1 MLLSITDSSK
11 KSIKPLSLAV
21 SSLILAA
28 CSSAPTVSTTNQMS
42 RQAMG
47 PVSHNKSNVHS
58 AQENA
63 ALLDMDSLDELEGL
77 LEATDMTMV
86 ENNALLV
93 QRYGNLWDRLRVNF
107 RMNSNVYDP
116 RIEAQKSWFIS
127 RQDYLNRLTAR
138 ASRYLYYTV
147 REAERRNIPTELALL
162 PVIESSYDPNANSN
176 AAAAGLWQFIPSTG
190 RIYGL
195 NQTNSF
201 DGRRDVIEST
211 RAAYDFLTALYN
223 QFGSWELALAAY
235 NAGPGRI
242 QSAIN
247 YNAARGLPTDY
258 WSLKLPT
265 ETMNYVPRF
274 LAVAQ
279 IVKNPGNYNV
289 YLPAIANRQ
298 HFRSVPANVGVSL
311 YDVSSLTG
319 VSYDELRALNPALIA
334 GSVDM
339 SGPSRILIP
348 NDLNES
354 IDRKISQ
361 LRGNGYMSQQGYLAN
376 NSYVTPTTT
385 RSSYPSTT
393 TGYNSPTTS
402 MRSNGDSLN
411 ATQQAFNKNEKLT
424 LPSSSNDLAAM
435 ANSMVKNQTTTYIA
449 PIPSRP
455 SVQAANTVIKEPPI
469 TATEQKM
476 VTAEMQSTN
485 TLPTTSA
492 VVTPNNTI
500 VQEPPLSNQERNL
513 IAKEIEKTAPQVE
526 QAINPTD
533 GNIKLNAIQTQQ
545 SVLEAKGETKKLSY
559 EEPPVVLPKDVK
571 VVPVAGLESKSTT
584 LQDTASKSTL
594 TEPMTHNKPVT
605 VVVSKPMTKKRP
617 TGTRTTYQVKAGDT
631 LANIANRM
639 GVSWRDIAEWNQID
653 PNSALLAGS
662 TLYLYNAKPIEP
674 KVAEVPKRKA
684 NSYIVQAGD
693 TLTGIAEKFDLNV
706 SELAKFNNLPVTYQV
721 RTNQNLWLIPDK
733 VPKVPVIQPIAAK
746 PTPVRSQVQPV
757 SSRYT
762 VQTGDTLSGIAERL
776 SVSPKDIADVNGFNE
791 NYRVQKGQVINV
803 PVTVEKVKYALAGK
817 SIAYT
822 VRPGDSLGSVAT
834 NFNLSVADLAKANYL
849 KPTANLIVNQKL
861 VIPQAGLGTVN
872 SVTATRE
879 PTIKREPVKQEIPKK
894 DSRLTKE
901 TKADDEDKPEPKI
914 ANRSSRSESQNY
926 QVKSGDSLTNLSAKY
941 GVSKS
946 ELAALNNLKGNESL
960 LIGQSIKIPKTT
972 TTYKVK
978 AGEGLISL
986 AGRFGVSPKELA
998 SLNNLSPTASLRV
1011 GQTITV
1017 PRASN

>member
-1 MLLSITDSSK
+1 MSLSITDLSK

-21 SSLILAA
+21 SSILVAA
-28 CSSAPTVSTTNQMS
+28 CSSTPTVSTSNQVS
-42 RQAMG
+42 KPTVG
-47 PVSHNKSNVHS
+47 PASHGKSNVRS

-107 RMNSNVYDP
+107 RMNANVYDP

-195 NQTNSF
+195 NQTSTF

-235 NAGPGRI
+235 NAGPGRV

-247 YNAARGLPTDY
+247 YNASRGLPTDY

-311 YDVSSLTG
+311 YEVSSLTG
-319 VSYDELRALNPALIA
+319 VGYDELRALNPALIA

-348 NDLNES
+348 NDINES
-354 IDRKISQ
+354 VDRKISQ

-376 NSYVTPTTT
+376 NSYVTPKTT
-385 RSSYPSTT
+385 RPSYNTTISNNPAPSTRT
-393 TGYNSPTTS
+393 
-402 MRSNGDSLN
+402 NGDSLA
-411 ATQQAFNKNEKLT
+411 ATQQAYTRKENMA
-424 LPSSSNDLAAM
+424 LPSSSSDLAAM
-435 ANSMVKNQTTTYIA
+435 ATSMVKNQTTTYIA
-449 PIPSRP
+449 PMPSTP
-455 SVQAANTVIKEPPI
+455 SVQTTNTVIKEPPI

-492 VVTPNNTI
+492 VVTSNNTI
-500 VQEPPLSNQERNL
+500 VQEPPLSTQERNL

-526 QAINPTD
+526 QAINPSD

-571 VVPVAGLESKSTT
+571 IVPASALDAKAPTAPKEPTSKLTTVEPLSHTRPATVVI
-584 LQDTASKSTL
+584 
-594 TEPMTHNKPVT
+594 NKPA
-605 VVVSKPMTKKRP
+605 PKKRP
-617 TGTRTTYQVKAGDT
+617 TGTRTTYQVKAGDS
-631 LANIANRM
+631 LANIASRM
-639 GVSWRDIAEWNQID
+639 GVNWRDIAEWNQID
-653 PNSALLAGS
+653 PNAALLAGS
-662 TLYLYNAKPIEP
+662 TLYIYNAKPTEP
-674 KVAEVPKRKA
+674 KVVEAPKRNA

-693 TLTGIAEKFDLNV
+693 TLTDIAETFDLNV
-706 SELAKFNNLPVTYQV
+706 SELAKFNNLPVNYQV
-721 RTNQNLWLIPDK
+721 RTGQNLWLIPDK
-733 VPKVPVIQPIAAK
+733 MPKPPVIQPAAK
-746 PTPVRSQVQPV
+746 PTPTKSQVQPV

-762 VQTGDTLSGIAERL
+762 VQTGDTLSGIADRL
-776 SVSPKDIADVNGFNE
+776 SVSAKDIADVNGFNE

-817 SIAYT
+817 LITYS
-822 VRPGDSLGSVAT
+822 VRPGDSLGSVAN
-834 NFNLSVADLAKANYL
+834 NFNLSVAELAKANYL
-849 KPTANLIVNQKL
+849 KPTASLLLNQKL
-861 VIPQAGLGTVN
+861 VIPQAGLGTVS

-879 PTIKREPVKQEIPKK
+879 PTVKRELTKQETSKE
-894 DSRLTKE
+894 E
-901 TKADDEDKPEPKI
+901 TKTVKDTKTDDDSKPEVKPTNKY
-914 ANRSSRSESQNY
+914 ARADAQSY

-946 ELAALNNLKGNESL
+946 ELAALNKLKGNESL
-960 LIGQSIKIPKTT
+960 LIGQNIKIPKTT

-998 SLNNLSPTASLRV
+998 SLNNLSPTASLKV

-1017 PRASN
+1017 PNK

>member
-1 MLLSITDSSK
+1 MSLSITPLSK

-21 SSLILAA
+21 SSILVAA
-28 CSSAPTVSTTNQMS
+28 CSSTPTVNTSS
-42 RQAMG
+42 
-47 PVSHNKSNVHS
+47 PVSRPTVVPASQGKSNVRS

-107 RMNSNVYDP
+107 RMNANVYDP

-195 NQTNSF
+195 NQTTTF

-235 NAGPGRI
+235 NAGPGRV

-279 IVKNPGNYNV
+279 IVKNPSNYNV

-311 YDVSSLTG
+311 YEVSSLTG
-319 VSYDELRALNPALIA
+319 VGYDELRALNPALIA

-354 IDRKISQ
+354 VDRKISQ

-376 NSYVTPTTT
+376 NSYVTPKTTQPSYNTNTSNNPAPTT
-385 RSSYPSTT
+385 R
-393 TGYNSPTTS
+393 N
-402 MRSNGDSLN
+402 NGDSLA
-411 ATQQAFNKNEKLT
+411 ATQQAYIKKENVT
-424 LPSSSNDLAAM
+424 LPSSSSDLAAM
-435 ANSMVKNQTTTYIA
+435 ATSMVKNQTTTYIA
-449 PIPSRP
+449 PMPSIP
-455 SVQAANTVIKEPPI
+455 SVQTNNTVIKEPPI

-492 VVTPNNTI
+492 VVTANNTI
-500 VQEPPLSNQERNL
+500 VQEPPLSTQERNS

-526 QAINPTD
+526 QAINPSD

-571 VVPVAGLESKSTT
+571 IVPTSTVDTKATTTSIQTSSKPIAAPISQTKPATVVI
-584 LQDTASKSTL
+584 
-594 TEPMTHNKPVT
+594 NKPVA
-605 VVVSKPMTKKRP
+605 KKRP

-631 LANIANRM
+631 LANIASRM

-653 PNSALLAGS
+653 PNAALLAGS
-662 TLYLYNAKPIEP
+662 TLYIYNAKPIEP

-706 SELAKFNNLPVTYQV
+706 SELAKFNNLPMNYQV
-721 RTNQNLWLIPDK
+721 RTGQNLWLIPDK
-733 VPKVPVIQPIAAK
+733 VPKTPVTQSAAK
-746 PTPVRSQVQPV
+746 PSSVKSQVQPV

-762 VQTGDTLSGIAERL
+762 VQTGDTLSGIADRL
-776 SVSPKDIADVNGFNE
+776 SVSAKDIADVNGFSE

-817 SIAYT
+817 SITYS
-822 VRPGDSLGSVAT
+822 VRPGDSLGSVAN
-834 NFNLSVADLAKANYL
+834 NFNLSVAELAKANYL
-849 KPTANLIVNQKL
+849 KPTANLLLNQKL
-861 VIPQAGLGTVN
+861 VIPQAGLSTVS

-879 PTIKREPVKQEIPKK
+879 PTVKREPTKQETPKK
-894 DSRLTKE
+894 ETKTVKD
-901 TKADDEDKPEPKI
+901 TKADDNIKSEVKPTTKY
-914 ANRSSRSESQNY
+914 ARADVQSY

-960 LIGQSIKIPKTT
+960 LIGQTIKIPKTT

-978 AGEGLISL
+978 AGEGLIAL
-986 AGRFGVSPKELA
+986 AGRFGVTPKELA
-998 SLNNLSPTASLRV
+998 SMNNLAPTASLKV

-1017 PRASN
+1017 PK

>member
-1 MLLSITDSSK
+1 MLLSISHSSK
-11 KSIKPLSLAV
+11 KTIKPLSLAI
-21 SSLILAA
+21 SSIILAA
-28 CSSAPTVSTTNQMS
+28 CSSAPTTSTTSPAGKPMIGS
-42 RQAMG
+42 S
-47 PVSHNKSNVHS
+47 SHSKSTVRS

-77 LEATDMTMV
+77 LEATDMSMV

-176 AAAAGLWQFIPSTG
+176 ASAAGLWQFIPSTG

-195 NQTNSF
+195 NQTSTF

-223 QFGSWELALAAY
+223 QFGSWELALASY
-235 NAGPGRI
+235 NAGPGRV

-279 IVKNPGNYNV
+279 IVKNPSTYNV

-311 YDVSSLTG
+311 HEISSLTG

-334 GSVDM
+334 GTVDM

-348 NDLNES
+348 NDLNQS
-354 IDRKISQ
+354 IDRKITQ

-376 NSYVTPTTT
+376 NSYVTPKTATPTYNTPTTNFGNQTRTTT
-385 RSSYPSTT
+385 
-393 TGYNSPTTS
+393 TS
-402 MRSNGDSLN
+402 QGDSLT
-411 ATQQAFNKNEKLT
+411 AAQQAYSKKEKVT
-424 LPSSSNDLAAM
+424 LPSSSSDLAAM
-435 ANSMVKNQTTTYIA
+435 ANNMVKNQTTTYIA
-449 PIPSRP
+449 PIPSAP
-455 SVQAANTVIKEPPI
+455 SIQSRNTVIKEPPI

-492 VVTPNNTI
+492 VVTANNTV

-545 SVLEAKGETKKLSY
+545 SVLEAKGETKKLTY
-559 EEPPVVLPKDVK
+559 EEPPVVLPKEVK
-571 VVPVAGLESKSTT
+571 ITQASSLNGKVPSTAQATTSKSNTTSESK
-584 LQDTASKSTL
+584 A
-594 TEPMTHNKPVT
+594 VT
-605 VVVSKPMTKKRP
+605 VSKQAAKKRP
-617 TGTRTTYQVKAGDT
+617 SGTRSTYQVKAGDT
-631 LANIANRM
+631 LANIASRM
-639 GVSWRDIAEWNQID
+639 GVNWRDIAEWNQID
-653 PNSALLAGS
+653 PNAALLAGS

-674 KVAEVPKRKA
+674 KVAESPKRKA

-693 TLTGIAEKFDLNV
+693 TLTGIADKFDLNV

-733 VPKVPVIQPIAAK
+733 MPEPPVAQPAAQK
-746 PTPVRSQVQPV
+746 PAPARAEVQPV

-762 VQTGDTLSGIAERL
+762 VQTGDTLSGIADRL
-776 SVSPKDIADVNGFNE
+776 SVSPKDIADVNGFNT
-791 NYRVQKGQVINV
+791 NYRVQKGQVIIV

-817 SIAYT
+817 SINYT
-822 VRPGDSLGSVAT
+822 VRPGDSLGSVAN
-834 NFNLSVADLAKANYL
+834 NFDLTVADLAKANYL
-849 KPTANLIVNQKL
+849 KPTANLIQGQKL
-861 VIPQAGLGTVN
+861 VIPQAGLGTVA

-879 PTIKREPVKQEIPKK
+879 PMSKQ
-894 DSRLTKE
+894 DSAKPESKKE
-901 TKADDEDKPEPKI
+901 TKKETKTAKDTQSEDDNKPASKPVSKY
-914 ANRSSRSESQNY
+914 SRGDTQSY

-960 LIGQSIKIPKTT
+960 LIGQNIKIPKTT

-998 SLNNLSPTASLRV
+998 SLNNLSPTASLKV

-1017 PRASN
+1017 PK

>member
-1 MLLSITDSSK
+1 MSLSITDLSK

-21 SSLILAA
+21 SSILVAA
-28 CSSAPTVSTTNQMS
+28 CSSTPTVSTSNQVS
-42 RQAMG
+42 KPTVG
-47 PVSHNKSNVHS
+47 PASHGKSNVRS

-107 RMNSNVYDP
+107 RMNANVYDP

-195 NQTNSF
+195 NQTSTF

-311 YDVSSLTG
+311 YEVSSLTG
-319 VSYDELRALNPALIA
+319 VGYDELRALNPALIA

-348 NDLNES
+348 NDINES
-354 IDRKISQ
+354 VDRKISQ

-376 NSYVTPTTT
+376 NSYVTPKTTQPPYNTRPSNNPALTT
-385 RSSYPSTT
+385 R
-393 TGYNSPTTS
+393 N
-402 MRSNGDSLN
+402 NGDSLA
-411 ATQQAFNKNEKLT
+411 ATQQAYTRKENMA
-424 LPSSSNDLAAM
+424 LPSSSSDLAAM
-435 ANSMVKNQTTTYIA
+435 ATSMVKNQTTTYIA
-449 PIPSRP
+449 PMPSTP
-455 SVQAANTVIKEPPI
+455 SVQTTNTVIKEPPI

-492 VVTPNNTI
+492 VVTSNNTI
-500 VQEPPLSNQERNL
+500 VQEPPLSTQERNL

-526 QAINPTD
+526 QAINPSD

-571 VVPVAGLESKSTT
+571 IVPASALDAKATTAPKESTSKLTT
-584 LQDTASKSTL
+584 V
-594 TEPMTHNKPVT
+594 EPMSHTRPATVVINKPA
-605 VVVSKPMTKKRP
+605 PKKRP
-617 TGTRTTYQVKAGDT
+617 TGTRTTYQVKAGDS
-631 LANIANRM
+631 LANIASRM
-639 GVSWRDIAEWNQID
+639 GVSWREIAEWNQID
-653 PNSALLAGS
+653 PNAALLAGS
-662 TLYLYNAKPIEP
+662 TLYIYNAKPIEP
-674 KVAEVPKRKA
+674 KVTEVPKRKA

-693 TLTGIAEKFDLNV
+693 TLTDIAEKFDLNV
-706 SELAKFNNLPVTYQV
+706 SELAKFNNLPVNYQV
-721 RTNQNLWLIPDK
+721 RTGQNLWLIPDK
-733 VPKVPVIQPIAAK
+733 MPKPPVTQPAAK
-746 PTPVRSQVQPV
+746 PTPTKSQVQPV

-762 VQTGDTLSGIAERL
+762 VQTGDTLSGIADRL
-776 SVSPKDIADVNGFNE
+776 SVSAKDIADVNGFSE

-817 SIAYT
+817 SITYS
-822 VRPGDSLGSVAT
+822 VRLGDSLGSVAN
-834 NFNLSVADLAKANYL
+834 NFNLSVAELAKANYL
-849 KPTANLIVNQKL
+849 KPTANLLLNQKL
-861 VIPQAGLGTVN
+861 VIPQAGLGTVS

-879 PTIKREPVKQEIPKK
+879 PTVKRESVKPETSKK
-894 DSRLTKE
+894 DTKTVKD
-901 TKADDEDKPEPKI
+901 TKTDDDSKPEVKPTNKY
-914 ANRSSRSESQNY
+914 ARADAQSY

-946 ELAALNNLKGNESL
+946 ELAALNKLKGNESL
-960 LIGQSIKIPKTT
+960 LIGQNIKIPKTT

-998 SLNNLSPTASLRV
+998 SLNNLSPTASLKV

-1017 PRASN
+1017 PNK

>member
-1 MLLSITDSSK
+1 MLLSISHSSK
-11 KSIKPLSLAV
+11 KTIKPLSLAI
-21 SSLILAA
+21 SSIILAA
-28 CSSAPTVSTTNQMS
+28 CSSAPTSTTSPAGKPMIGS
-42 RQAMG
+42 S
-47 PVSHNKSNVHS
+47 SHSKSTVRS

-176 AAAAGLWQFIPSTG
+176 ASAAGLWQFIPSTG

-195 NQTNSF
+195 NQTSTF

-223 QFGSWELALAAY
+223 QFGSWELALASY
-235 NAGPGRI
+235 NAGPGRV

-279 IVKNPGNYNV
+279 IVKNPSTYNV

-311 YDVSSLTG
+311 YEIGSLTG

-334 GSVDM
+334 GTVDM

-354 IDRKISQ
+354 IDRKITQ

-376 NSYVTPTTT
+376 NSYVTPKTVTPTYNTPTTNSGNQTRPTTT
-385 RSSYPSTT
+385 SQ
-393 TGYNSPTTS
+393 
-402 MRSNGDSLN
+402 GDSLS
-411 ATQQAFNKNEKLT
+411 AAKQAYSKKETVN
-424 LPSSSNDLAAM
+424 LPSSSSDLAAM

-449 PIPSRP
+449 PIPSTP
-455 SVQAANTVIKEPPI
+455 SIQSRNTVIKEPPI
-469 TATEQKM
+469 TATEQKI

-492 VVTPNNTI
+492 VVTANNTV

-559 EEPPVVLPKDVK
+559 EEPPVVLPKEVK
-571 VVPVAGLESKSTT
+571 ITQSSSLNGKAATTSKSNTTSESK
-584 LQDTASKSTL
+584 A
-594 TEPMTHNKPVT
+594 VT
-605 VVVSKPMTKKRP
+605 VSKPVAKKRP
-617 TGTRTTYQVKAGDT
+617 SGTRSTYQVKAGDT
-631 LANIANRM
+631 LANIASRM
-639 GVSWRDIAEWNQID
+639 GVNWRDIAEWNQID
-653 PNSALLAGS
+653 PNAALLAGS

-674 KVAEVPKRKA
+674 KVAESPKRKA
-684 NSYIVQAGD
+684 NSYIAD
-693 TLTGIAEKFDLNV
+693 
-706 SELAKFNNLPVTYQV
+706 
-721 RTNQNLWLIPDK
+721 
-733 VPKVPVIQPIAAK
+733 
-746 PTPVRSQVQPV
+746 
-757 SSRYT
+757 
-762 VQTGDTLSGIAERL
+762 RL
-776 SVSPKDIADVNGFNE
+776 SVSPKDIADVNGFNT
-791 NYRVQKGQVINV
+791 NYRVQKGQVIIV

-817 SIAYT
+817 SINYT
-822 VRPGDSLGSVAT
+822 VRPGDSLGSVAN
-834 NFNLSVADLAKANYL
+834 NFDLTVADLAKANYL
-849 KPTANLIVNQKL
+849 KTTANLIQGQKL
-861 VIPQAGLGTVN
+861 VIPQAGLGTVA

-879 PTIKREPVKQEIPKK
+879 PTVKR
-894 DSRLTKE
+894 DSAKPDSKKE
-901 TKADDEDKPEPKI
+901 TKKETKVAKDAQSEDDNKPASKPVSKY
-914 ANRSSRSESQNY
+914 SRGDAQGY

-960 LIGQSIKIPKTT
+960 LIGQNIKIPKTT

-986 AGRFGVSPKELA
+986 AGRFGISAKELA
-998 SLNNLSPTASLRV
+998 SMNNLSPTASLKV

-1017 PRASN
+1017 PK

>member
-1 MLLSITDSSK
+1 MSLSITPLSK

-21 SSLILAA
+21 SSILVAA
-28 CSSAPTVSTTNQMS
+28 CSSTPTVNTSS
-42 RQAMG
+42 
-47 PVSHNKSNVHS
+47 PVSRPTVVPASQGKSNVRS

-107 RMNSNVYDP
+107 RMNANVYDP

-195 NQTNSF
+195 NQTTTF

-235 NAGPGRI
+235 NAGPGRV

-279 IVKNPGNYNV
+279 IVKNPSNYNV

-311 YDVSSLTG
+311 YEVSSLTG
-319 VSYDELRALNPALIA
+319 VGYDELRALNPALIA

-354 IDRKISQ
+354 VDRKISQ

-376 NSYVTPTTT
+376 NSYVTPKTTQPSYNTNPSNNPAPTT
-385 RSSYPSTT
+385 R
-393 TGYNSPTTS
+393 N
-402 MRSNGDSLN
+402 NGDSLA
-411 ATQQAFNKNEKLT
+411 ATQQAYIKKENVT
-424 LPSSSNDLAAM
+424 LPSSSSDLAAM
-435 ANSMVKNQTTTYIA
+435 ATSMVKNQTTTYIA
-449 PIPSRP
+449 PMPSIP
-455 SVQAANTVIKEPPI
+455 SVQTNNTVIKEPPI

-492 VVTPNNTI
+492 VVTANNTI
-500 VQEPPLSNQERNL
+500 VQEPPLSTQERNS

-526 QAINPTD
+526 QAINPSD

-571 VVPVAGLESKSTT
+571 IVPTSTVDTKATTTSIQTSSKPIAAPISQTKPATVVI
-584 LQDTASKSTL
+584 
-594 TEPMTHNKPVT
+594 NKPVA
-605 VVVSKPMTKKRP
+605 KKRP

-631 LANIANRM
+631 LANIASRM

-653 PNSALLAGS
+653 PNAALLAGS
-662 TLYLYNAKPIEP
+662 TLYIYNAKPIEP

-706 SELAKFNNLPVTYQV
+706 SELAKFNNLPMNYQV
-721 RTNQNLWLIPDK
+721 RTGQNLWLIPDK
-733 VPKVPVIQPIAAK
+733 VPKTPVTQSAAK
-746 PTPVRSQVQPV
+746 PSSVKSQVQPV

-762 VQTGDTLSGIAERL
+762 VQTGDTLSGIADRL
-776 SVSPKDIADVNGFNE
+776 SVSAKDIADVNGFSE

-817 SIAYT
+817 SITYS
-822 VRPGDSLGSVAT
+822 VRPGDSLGSVAN
-834 NFNLSVADLAKANYL
+834 NFNLSVAELAKANYL
-849 KPTANLIVNQKL
+849 KPTANLLLNQKL
-861 VIPQAGLGTVN
+861 VIPQAGLSTVS

-879 PTIKREPVKQEIPKK
+879 PTVKREPTKQETPKK
-894 DSRLTKE
+894 ETKTVKD
-901 TKADDEDKPEPKI
+901 TKADDNIKSEVKPTTKY
-914 ANRSSRSESQNY
+914 ARADVQSY

-960 LIGQSIKIPKTT
+960 LIGQTIKIPKTT

-978 AGEGLISL
+978 AGEGLIAL
-986 AGRFGVSPKELA
+986 AGRFGVTPKELA
-998 SLNNLSPTASLRV
+998 SMNNLAPTASLKV

-1017 PRASN
+1017 PK